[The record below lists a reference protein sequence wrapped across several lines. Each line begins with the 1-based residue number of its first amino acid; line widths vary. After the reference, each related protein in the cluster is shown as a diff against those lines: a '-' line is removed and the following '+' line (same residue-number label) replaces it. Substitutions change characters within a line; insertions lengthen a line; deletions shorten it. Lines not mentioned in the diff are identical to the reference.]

1 MYKFEEIMARGDDDG
16 RTVRERLAELVEAAE
31 GALPREVLYPDPGEP
46 VTLDDRTA
54 RAVKAIWAETA
65 DIFGAEFE
73 DARTSKS
80 KNPLC
85 RGVYVFEQRYRR
97 TVVCDNRCGRA
108 VEAPASCMDVAKRAA
123 ASLSADPAFNDVEAA
138 VHQAHRQACFEL
150 DHKLESALADV
161 EDDAR
166 AVLERLVGEAYE
178 DILQHRFADLH
189 ELARAAARYETAS
202 RLSNSQG
209 WSPLT
214 AEWIIGM
221 NPSHLDMLK
230 DEAACRRLAEQCLD
244 YVESYSDVEDSD
256 MSDLAEDMGDAF
268 FWKGIEPCEGVDALA
283 ESYGAVEAPAGH
295 EDIGDTAR

>member
-1 MYKFEEIMARGDDDG
+1 MYKFEEIMGQDADEGK
-16 RTVRERLAELVEAAE
+16 TARERLAKLVAAAR
-31 GALPREVLYPDPGEP
+31 GALPREVLYPDPASP
-46 VTLDDRTA
+46 VTLDDKTA
-54 RAVKAIWAETA
+54 RAVEAIWAETA

-85 RGVYVFEQRYRR
+85 RGVYVFERR
-97 TVVCDNRCGRA
+97 NGRAEVCDNRLGRA
-108 VEAPASCMDVAKRAA
+108 VKVEASCMDVAKRAA
-123 ASLSADPAFNDVEAA
+123 MSLSADPAFNAVEAA
-138 VHQAHRQACFEL
+138 VHQAHRQVCLEL
-150 DHKLESALADV
+150 DHKLESALAAV
-161 EDDAR
+161 EDAAR
-166 AVLERLVGEAYE
+166 AVLERLIGEAHV

-202 RLSNSQG
+202 RLSYSQG

-214 AEWIIGM
+214 AEWIIEM
-221 NPSHLDMLK
+221 NPSRLDMLK

-268 FWKGIEPCEGVDALA
+268 FWKGIEPCDGVDALA
-283 ESYGAVEAPAGH
+283 ESYGALEAPAGH
-295 EDIGDTAR
+295 DDIGETAR

>member
-1 MYKFEEIMARGDDDG
+1 MYKFEKIMARGDDDD
-16 RTVRERLAELVEAAE
+16 RTVRERLAELVSAAE

-54 RAVKAIWAETA
+54 RAVEAIWAETA

-85 RGVYVFEQRYRR
+85 RGVYVFERNYRR

-108 VEAPASCMDVAKRAA
+108 VEAPASCMDVAKMAA

-138 VHQAHRQACFEL
+138 VHQAHRQVCFEL
-150 DHKLESALADV
+150 DHKLGSAFADV

-189 ELARAAARYETAS
+189 ELTRAAARY
-202 RLSNSQG
+202 
-209 WSPLT
+209 
-214 AEWIIGM
+214 
-221 NPSHLDMLK
+221 
-230 DEAACRRLAEQCLD
+230 
-244 YVESYSDVEDSD
+244 
-256 MSDLAEDMGDAF
+256 DAF
-268 FWKGIEPCEGVDALA
+268 FWKGIEPCDGVDALA

-295 EDIGDTAR
+295 EDVGDTAR

>member
-1 MYKFEEIMARGDDDG
+1 MYKFEKIMGQDADESK
-16 RTVRERLAELVEAAE
+16 TARERLAKLVAAAE
-31 GALPREVLYPDPGEP
+31 GALPREVLYPDPTAP

-54 RAVKAIWAETA
+54 RAVEAIWAETA

-85 RGVYVFEQRYRR
+85 RGVYVFERRYRR

-138 VHQAHRQACFEL
+138 VHQAHRQVCLEL
-150 DHKLESALADV
+150 DHKLESAFADV

-166 AVLERLVGEAYE
+166 AVLERLVGEAHE

-189 ELARAAARYETAS
+189 ELTRAAARYETAS
-202 RLSNSQG
+202 RLSNWLG
-209 WSPLT
+209 WSPIT
-214 AEWIIGM
+214 AEWIIELD
-221 NPSHLDMLK
+221 PSRLDMLK
-230 DEAACRRLAEQCLD
+230 DDAACRRLAEQCLD
-244 YVESYSDVEDSD
+244 YVEAYADVEESD
-256 MSDLAEDMGDAF
+256 MADLAEDMRDSI
-268 FWKGIEPCEGVDALA
+268 FWRGVEPCEGVEALA